1 MKNYYVRKV
10 LDQEQLK
17 TVKEILDQ
25 SNYHNCWADGL
36 NSGGGQKSVKNN
48 VELVEACYSQAINNL
63 IMSSLDSDF
72 SFVNFTAPATT
83 KLNIVSKTTSGGY
96 YNPHFDN
103 WNNGDYS
110 TTVFLNDPSEYEG
123 GELCLY
129 IGGEDE
135 EKIKLDAGWA
145 VTYSTG
151 TIHRVNRVV
160 TGTRYVS
167 VFWTK
172 SLISDPFIRF
182 IWGEIGNVQDKL
194 PIIDH
199 SVHLS
204 TCISA
209 LNDPY
214 FLLNNLKTQILRRYA
229 S

>member
-1 MKNYYVRKV
+1 MKQYYVRRV
-10 LDQEQLK
+10 LDHEQLK
-17 TVKEILDQ
+17 VVHDIINE
-25 SNYHNCWADGL
+25 SNQHNFWNDGL
-36 NSGGGQKSVKNN
+36 YSGGGTRSVKSN
-48 VELVEACYSQAINNL
+48 VELNTPQFSQTINDM
-63 IMSSLDSDF
+63 IMSSLDGDKGF
-72 SFVNFTAPATT
+72 HNFTSPSNTN
-83 KLNIVSKTTSGGY
+83 LNIISKTVSGGY

-110 TTVFLNDPSEYEG
+110 TTVFLNDPSEYDG

-151 TIHRVNRVV
+151 TIHRVNKVV
-160 TGTRYVS
+160 RGTRYVS

-182 IWGEIGNVQDKL
+182 IHGELGNIQDKL
-194 PIIDH
+194 PINEH

>member
-1 MKNYYVRKV
+1 MKHYYVRRV
-10 LDQEQLK
+10 LDHEQLK
-17 TVKEILDQ
+17 VVHDIINE
-25 SNYHNCWADGL
+25 SNQHNFWNDGL
-36 NSGGGQKSVKNN
+36 YSGGGTRSVKSN
-48 VELVEACYSQAINNL
+48 VELNNPQFSQTINDM
-63 IMSSLDSDF
+63 IMSSLDRDT
-72 SFVNFTAPATT
+72 SFHNFTSPSNTN
-83 KLNIVSKTTSGGY
+83 LNIISKTVSGGY

-110 TTVFLNDPSEYEG
+110 TTVFLNDPSEYDG

-151 TIHRVNRVV
+151 TIHRVNKVV
-160 TGTRYVS
+160 RGTRYVS

-182 IWGEIGNVQDKL
+182 IHGELGNIQDKL
-194 PIIDH
+194 PINEH

-204 TCISA
+204 TCTSA

>member
-1 MKNYYVRKV
+1 MKHYYVRKV
-10 LDQEQLK
+10 LDHEQLK
-17 TVKEILDQ
+17 VVNDVIQQ
-25 SNYHNCWADGL
+25 SNQNNFWNDGL
-36 NSGGGQKSVKNN
+36 YSGGGTRSVKNN
-48 VELVEACYSQAINNL
+48 VELNNPQLSQTINDM
-63 IMSSLDSDF
+63 IMSSLDRDDGF
-72 SFVNFTAPATT
+72 INFTTPRNTN
-83 KLNIVSKTTSGGY
+83 LNIISKTTSGGY

-110 TTVFLNDPSEYEG
+110 TTVFLNGPSEYDG

-151 TIHRVNRVV
+151 TIHRVNKVIR
-160 TGTRYVS
+160 GTRYVS

-182 IWGEIGNVQDKL
+182 IHGELGNIQNKL
-194 PIIDH
+194 PVNEH

-204 TCISA
+204 NCIST

-214 FLLNNLKTQILRRYA
+214 FLLKNLQTQILRRYA

>member
-1 MKNYYVRKV
+1 MKQYYVRNV

-17 TVKEILDQ
+17 VVHEIINE
-25 SNYHNCWADGL
+25 SNQHNFWNDGL
-36 NSGGGQKSVKNN
+36 YSGGGSKSVKSN
-48 VELVEACYSQAINNL
+48 VELNNQQFAKTINDM
-63 IMSSLDSDF
+63 IMSSLDSDREF
-72 SFVNFTAPATT
+72 HNFTTPSSTH
-83 KLNIVSKTTSGGY
+83 LNIISKTVSGGY

-103 WNNGDYS
+103 WSNGDYS
-110 TTVFLNDPSEYEG
+110 TTVFLNDPSEYDG

-151 TIHRVNRVV
+151 TIHRVNKVV
-160 TGTRYVS
+160 RGTRYVS

-172 SLISDPFIRF
+172 SLISDPFMRF
-182 IWGEIGNVQDKL
+182 IYGELSSIKNKL
-194 PIIDH
+194 PVSEH

-214 FLLNNLKTQILRRYA
+214 FLLDNLKAQILRRYA

>member
-1 MKNYYVRKV
+1 MKQYYVRRV

-17 TVKEILDQ
+17 VVHDIINE
-25 SNYHNCWADGL
+25 SNQHNFWNDGL
-36 NSGGGQKSVKNN
+36 YSGGGTKSVKSN
-48 VELVEACYSQAINNL
+48 VELHNQEFSKVINDM
-63 IMSSLDSDF
+63 IMTSLDRDSGF
-72 SFVNFTAPATT
+72 INFTTPCNTH
-83 KLNIVSKTTSGGY
+83 LNIISKTVSGGY

-110 TTVFLNDPSEYEG
+110 TTVFLNNPSEYDG

-151 TIHRVNRVV
+151 TIHRVNKVV
-160 TGTRYVS
+160 RGTRYVS

-182 IWGEIGNVQDKL
+182 IHGELGNIQDKL
-194 PIIDH
+194 PINEH

>member
-1 MKNYYVRKV
+1 MKHYYVRKV
-10 LDQEQLK
+10 LDHEQLK
-17 TVKEILDQ
+17 VVNDIIEQ
-25 SNYHNCWADGL
+25 SNQNNFWNDGL
-36 NSGGGQKSVKNN
+36 YSGGGTRSVKNN
-48 VELVEACYSQAINNL
+48 VELNNPQLSQTINDM
-63 IMSSLDSDF
+63 IMSSLDRDNGF
-72 SFVNFTAPATT
+72 INFTTPSNTH
-83 KLNIVSKTTSGGY
+83 LNIISKTTSGGY

-110 TTVFLNDPSEYEG
+110 TTVFLNDPSEYDG

-151 TIHRVNRVV
+151 TIHRVNKVLR
-160 TGTRYVS
+160 GTRYVS

-182 IWGEIGNVQDKL
+182 IHGELGNIQDKL
-194 PIIDH
+194 PINEH

-214 FLLNNLKTQILRRYA
+214 FILNNLKTQILRRYA